1 MVSEHPIDMGPKKD
15 LQTKVLEEKVEL
27 MQTNLR
33 KELEGLRSQFQH
45 LPKELD
51 LMKSEVL
58 RLPAMEK
65 KMDLLVTHL
74 VHLLQA
80 TGKPGVESSAM
91 NSDRLRRA
99 LEETGS
105 TRQQGARSLSPAPP
119 IVGEPSVL
127 RPEHN

>member
-1 MVSEHPIDMGPKKD
+1 MC
-15 LQTKVLEEKVEL
+15 
-27 MQTNLR
+27 R
-33 KELEGLRSQFQH
+33 FRRELEGLSSEFQH

-105 TRQQGARSLSPAPP
+105 ARQQGAQSLSPALP